1 MTETLAQFFIE
12 LFGFL
17 GTSFLG
23 KNITIFLI
31 SMMPILE
38 LRGGMIAACL
48 LGLDPYLSL
57 LVCIIGNII
66 PIPLILWFITPVFNW
81 FKKKKGLRKFANWCE
96 KHANKKQGKIDKLK
110 YYGLFLFVAIP
121 LPTTGAWTGSL
132 IAALLGLDKK
142 KSLIAAAAG
151 VIAAGLIMLVLS
163 YGVLGGMCG

>member
-1 MTETLAQFFIE
+1 MTEKLVKGFVG

-17 GTSFLG
+17 GTTLVG
-23 KNITIFLI
+23 KNLTIFLI

-48 LGLDPYLSL
+48 LGLSPYLSL
-57 LVCIIGNII
+57 LICILGNII

-81 FKKKKGLRKFANWCE
+81 FKKKKFLSKFAKWCE
-96 KHANKKQGKIDKLK
+96 KHAQKSQGKIDSLK

-121 LPTTGAWTGSL
+121 LPTTGAWTGCL

-142 KSLIAAAAG
+142 KSCIAAICG
-151 VIAAGLIMLVLS
+151 VLVAGLIMLLVS
-163 YGVLGGMCG
+163 YGILGGLCK

>member
-1 MTETLAQFFIE
+1 MTEKLVTFFVS

-17 GTSFLG
+17 GTTILG
-23 KNITIFLI
+23 KNLTIFFV
-31 SMMPILE
+31 SMLPILE

-48 LGLDPYLSL
+48 LGLKPLWSL
-57 LVCIIGNII
+57 LICIIANII

-96 KHANKKQGKIDKLK
+96 RHAQKKEGKIDSLK

-142 KSLIAAAAG
+142 KSCIAAICG
-151 VIAAGLIMLVLS
+151 VLVAGLIMLVFS
-163 YGVLGGMCG
+163 YGLLGGMCK

>member
-1 MTETLAQFFIE
+1 MTETLVELFVD

-17 GTSFLG
+17 GTTMLG
-23 KNITIFLI
+23 KNLTIFFV

-48 LGLDPYLSL
+48 LGLDPLMSL
-57 LVCIIGNII
+57 IVCIIGNII

-81 FKKKKGLRKFANWCE
+81 FKKKKGLKKFADWCE
-96 KHANKKQGKIDKLK
+96 KHAQKKQGKIDKLK

-142 KSLIAAAAG
+142 KSTIAAICG
-151 VIAAGLIMLVLS
+151 VIAAGLIMLILS
-163 YGVLGGMCG
+163 FGVLGGMCG